1 MKENIPR
8 KFKRIVAGSWAINLG
23 VASIVAYQLIWALN
37 TILNTILLFLH
48 LFNFVSDSSC
58 VERKAVLHFR
68 ILKSTRERWQPIYFY
83 KWDNIVKPCLRYFR
97 VLNFKQRENKLFPY
111 ISTTKTAH
119 TTSVSWTLTVQS
131 KGRGAMMCS
140 NIISSRKHRR
150 PCWHPWPQL

>member
-1 MKENIPR
+1 MGNNSRFGEHCCLSTHLSPKYN
-8 KFKRIVAGSWAINLG
+8 AI
-23 VASIVAYQLIWALN
+23 S
-37 TILNTILLFLH
+37 LFLH
-48 LFNFVSDSSC
+48 LFNFVPDSSY

-68 ILKSTRERWQPIYFY
+68 ILKSTREGWQPIYFY

-119 TTSVSWTLTVQS
+119 TTSVSWTYTVLG

-140 NIISSRKHRR
+140 NIFSSRKHRR
-150 PCWHPWPQL
+150 PYWHP